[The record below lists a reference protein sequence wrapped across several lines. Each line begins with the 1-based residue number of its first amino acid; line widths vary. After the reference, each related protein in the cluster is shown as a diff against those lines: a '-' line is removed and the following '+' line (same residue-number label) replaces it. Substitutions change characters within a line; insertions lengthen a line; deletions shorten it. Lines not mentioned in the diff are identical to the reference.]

1 MNIKDIEDT
10 DCYYYGKIVKYTKEE
25 IRYILKG
32 IVWDGEE
39 DFENEL
45 IGKEITPKWWKI
57 ELYED

>member
-10 DCYYYGKIVKYTKEE
+10 DCYYYGKIVKYNKEE
-25 IRYILKG
+25 IIYILQG
-32 IVWDGEE
+32 IIWDGEE

-45 IGKEITPKWWKI
+45 IGKEITPQWWKI